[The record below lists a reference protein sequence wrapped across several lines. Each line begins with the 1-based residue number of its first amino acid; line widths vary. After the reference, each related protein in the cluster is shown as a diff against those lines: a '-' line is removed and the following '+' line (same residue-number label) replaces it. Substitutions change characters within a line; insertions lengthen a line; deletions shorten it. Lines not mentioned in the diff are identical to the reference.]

1 MPDFSLERE
10 LLDELG
16 GHHSGRIVIGLDEAG
31 RGPWAGPVVA
41 AAAWL
46 DPESLDAALAQGLD
60 DSKKLSA
67 RRRSELFEILSDPAC
82 SCARVAVGQA
92 SVEEIDDLNIL
103 QASLLAM
110 QRAAEALG
118 AALNSAPRAAL
129 VDGNK
134 LPQLACEARAIV
146 KGDSRSL
153 SIAAASVVAK
163 VTRDRAMA
171 ALARD
176 YPGYGWERNQGYG
189 TAEHRAGIARLGVT
203 PLHRRSFRPIR
214 EALESKFLT

>member
-1 MPDFSLERE
+1 MPDFALERA
-10 LLDELG
+10 LLRELG
-16 GHHSGRIVIGLDEAG
+16 RGTAETVIGIDEAG

-46 DPESLDAALAQGLD
+46 DPERLDAELARRLD

-67 RRRSELFEILSDPAC
+67 KRRGDLFLALSDP
-82 SCARVAVGQA
+82 SCGFARVAVGEA
-92 SVEEIDDLNIL
+92 SVAEIDRLNIL

-110 QRAAEALG
+110 ERAAAALASALG
-118 AALNSAPRAAL
+118 GTPRAAL

-134 LPQLACEARAIV
+134 LPRLACEARAVV
-146 KGDSRSL
+146 KGDGLSL
-153 SIAAASVVAK
+153 SIAAASVIAK

-214 EALESKFLT
+214 EVLAG

>member
-1 MPDFSLERE
+1 VPDFSLERE
-10 LLDELG
+10 L
-16 GHHSGRIVIGLDEAG
+16 GHDSGRLVIGLDEAG

-46 DPESLDAALAQGLD
+46 DPAKLDPALAEGLD

-67 RRRSELFEILSDPAC
+67 RRRSDLFAILSDPA
-82 SCARVAVGQA
+82 STCARVAVGEA

-110 QRAAEALG
+110 QRAAAALG
-118 AALNSAPRAAL
+118 AALDGMPEAAL

-214 EALESKFLT
+214 DALESKSLT